1 MKPHPKRGVQS
12 HPRHR
17 PYGGR
22 RVHRFHPSPNLLL
35 IGGPKT
41 GTTSLMHWL
50 ASHEEIHHPWKNES
64 HFLMAGP
71 AEFPTSP
78 IHPKGTAILA
88 PRADLDG
95 AEEHRWVMDKST
107 FHLYSPRALEAVSE
121 HLPDARVIIT
131 LRHPVDLMLSMHQEH
146 RKRLIEYDTDQATMI
161 ELSRNQSFLPDEDI
175 PETYS
180 FLQFPRLK
188 APTLRWIEELGER
201 VRVVPLSSI
210 ATDPL
215 ATTNTILS
223 WLGANEMPPGTKL
236 PRYNERGQMNP
247 AGWAKMLRTPPTFL
261 SGMAKIL
268 LPTKRLR
275 RAVLDPIRSPGFKP
289 VSVDSSVLDD
299 KTRHELER
307 AFAEEI
313 EFQDN
318 LTSYIDPSLIVG
330 QG

>member
-1 MKPHPKRGVQS
+1 M
-12 HPRHR
+12 
-17 PYGGR
+17 
-22 RVHRFHPSPNLLL
+22 HRFHPSPNLLL

-50 ASHEEIHHPWKNES
+50 ASHEQIHHPWPNES

-95 AEEHRWVMDKST
+95 VDDHQWIMDKST
-107 FHLYSPRALEAVSE
+107 FHLYSQRALEAVCE
-121 HLPDARVIIT
+121 HLPEARVVIT

-161 ELSRNQSFLPDEDI
+161 EMSRGQSFQPDEGV

-180 FLQFPRLK
+180 FLRFPRLK
-188 APTLRWIEELGER
+188 APTLQWVEALGDR

-215 ATTNTILS
+215 RTTNDILS
-223 WLGANEMPPGTKL
+223 WLEVERMPEGTSL
-236 PRYNERGQMNP
+236 PRYNERGEMNP
-247 AGWAKMLRTPPTFL
+247 SGWAKTLREPPSFL
-261 SGMAKIL
+261 SKLARTL
-268 LPTKRLR
+268 LPTKGLR
-275 RAVLDPIRSPGFKP
+275 RAILDPIRSPGFKP
-289 VSVDSSVLDD
+289 IAADSPVMDEQ
-299 KTRHELER
+299 TRHELES

-313 EFQDN
+313 EFQEN
-318 LTSYIDPSLIVG
+318 LASYIDPSIIVG
-330 QG
+330 GD

>member
-1 MKPHPKRGVQS
+1 M
-12 HPRHR
+12 
-17 PYGGR
+17 
-22 RVHRFHPSPNLLL
+22 HRFHPSPNLLL

-50 ASHEEIHHPWKNES
+50 ASHEQIHHPWPNES

-95 AEEHRWVMDKST
+95 VDNHQWIMDKST
-107 FHLYSPRALEAVSE
+107 FHLYSQRALEAVCE
-121 HLPDARVIIT
+121 HLPEARVVIT

-161 ELSRNQSFLPDEDI
+161 EMSRGQSFQPDEGV

-180 FLQFPRLK
+180 FLRFPRLK
-188 APTLRWIEELGER
+188 APTLQWVEALGDR

-215 ATTNTILS
+215 RTTNEILS
-223 WLGANEMPPGTKL
+223 WLEVERMPEDTSL
-236 PRYNERGQMNP
+236 PRYNERGEMNP
-247 AGWAKMLRTPPTFL
+247 SGWAKTLREPPSFL
-261 SGMAKIL
+261 SKLARTL
-268 LPTKRLR
+268 LPTKGLR
-275 RAVLDPIRSPGFKP
+275 RAILDPIRSPGFKP
-289 VSVDSSVLDD
+289 IAADSPVMDEQ
-299 KTRHELER
+299 TRHELES

-313 EFQDN
+313 EFQEN
-318 LTSYIDPSLIVG
+318 LASYIDPSIIVG
-330 QG
+330 GD

>member
-1 MKPHPKRGVQS
+1 M
-12 HPRHR
+12 
-17 PYGGR
+17 
-22 RVHRFHPSPNLLL
+22 HRFHPSPNLLL

-50 ASHEEIHHPWKNES
+50 ASHEEIHHPWPNES

-95 AEEHRWVMDKST
+95 VENHQWIMGKST
-107 FHLYSPRALEAVSE
+107 FHLYSQRALEAVCE
-121 HLPDARVIIT
+121 HLPEARVVIT

-146 RKRLIEYDTDQATMI
+146 RKRLVEYDTDQATMI
-161 ELSRNQSFLPDEDI
+161 EISRTQSFQPDESV

-180 FLQFPRLK
+180 FLRFPRLK
-188 APTLRWIEELGER
+188 APTLQWVEALGDR

-215 ATTNTILS
+215 RTTNEILS
-223 WLGANEMPPGTKL
+223 WLEVERMPEDTSL
-236 PRYNERGQMNP
+236 PRYNERGEMNP
-247 AGWAKMLRTPPTFL
+247 SGWAKTLREPPSFL
-261 SGMAKIL
+261 SKLARTL
-268 LPTKRLR
+268 LPTKGLR
-275 RAVLDPIRSPGFKP
+275 RAILDPIRSPGFKP
-289 VSVDSSVLDD
+289 VTADSPVMDEE
-299 KTRHELER
+299 TRQELES

-313 EFQDN
+313 EFQEN
-318 LTSYIDPSLIVG
+318 LTSYIDPSIIVSG
-330 QG
+330 D

>member
-1 MKPHPKRGVQS
+1 M
-12 HPRHR
+12 
-17 PYGGR
+17 
-22 RVHRFHPSPNLLL
+22 HRFHPSPNLLL

-50 ASHEEIHHPWKNES
+50 ASHEQIHHPWPNES

-95 AEEHRWVMDKST
+95 VDNHRWIMDKST
-107 FHLYSPRALEAVSE
+107 FHLYSQRALEAVCE
-121 HLPDARVIIT
+121 HLPEARVVIT

-146 RKRLIEYDTDQATMI
+146 RKRLVEYDTDQATMI
-161 ELSRNQSFLPDEDI
+161 EMSRGQSFQPDEGV

-180 FLQFPRLK
+180 FLRFPRLK
-188 APTLRWIEELGER
+188 APTLQWVEALGDR

-215 ATTNTILS
+215 RTTNEILS
-223 WLGANEMPPGTKL
+223 WLEVERMPEDTSL
-236 PRYNERGQMNP
+236 PRYNERGEMNP
-247 AGWAKMLRTPPTFL
+247 SGWAKTLREPPSFL
-261 SGMAKIL
+261 SKLARTL
-268 LPTKRLR
+268 LPTKGLR
-275 RAVLDPIRSPGFKP
+275 RAILDPIRSPGFKP
-289 VSVDSSVLDD
+289 VAADSPVMDEQ
-299 KTRHELER
+299 TRHELES

-313 EFQDN
+313 EFQEN
-318 LTSYIDPSLIVG
+318 IASYIDPSIIVG
-330 QG
+330 GD

>member
-1 MKPHPKRGVQS
+1 M
-12 HPRHR
+12 
-17 PYGGR
+17 
-22 RVHRFHPSPNLLL
+22 HRFHPSPNLLL

-50 ASHEEIHHPWKNES
+50 ASHEQIHHPWPNES

-95 AEEHRWVMDKST
+95 VDNHRWIMDKST
-107 FHLYSPRALEAVSE
+107 FHLYSQRALEAVCE
-121 HLPDARVIIT
+121 HLPEARVVIT

-146 RKRLIEYDTDQATMI
+146 RKRLVEYDTDQATMI
-161 ELSRNQSFLPDEDI
+161 EISRTQSFQPDESV

-180 FLQFPRLK
+180 FLRFPRLK
-188 APTLRWIEELGER
+188 APTLQWVEALGDR

-215 ATTNTILS
+215 RTTNEILS
-223 WLGANEMPPGTKL
+223 WLEVERMPEDTSL
-236 PRYNERGQMNP
+236 PRYNERGEMNP
-247 AGWAKMLRTPPTFL
+247 SGWAKTLREPPSFL
-261 SGMAKIL
+261 SKLARTL
-268 LPTKRLR
+268 LPTKGLR
-275 RAVLDPIRSPGFKP
+275 RAILDPIRSPGFKP
-289 VSVDSSVLDD
+289 VAADSPVMDEQ
-299 KTRHELER
+299 TRHELES

-313 EFQDN
+313 EFQEN
-318 LTSYIDPSLIVG
+318 LASYIDPSIIVG
-330 QG
+330 GD

>member
-1 MKPHPKRGVQS
+1 M
-12 HPRHR
+12 
-17 PYGGR
+17 
-22 RVHRFHPSPNLLL
+22 HRFHPSPNLLL

-50 ASHEEIHHPWKNES
+50 ASHEQIHHPWPNES

-78 IHPKGTAILA
+78 IHPKGTTILA

-95 AEEHRWVMDKST
+95 VDNHQWIMDKST
-107 FHLYSPRALEAVSE
+107 FHLYSQRALEAVCE
-121 HLPDARVIIT
+121 HLPEARVVIT

-161 ELSRNQSFLPDEDI
+161 EMSRGQSFQPDEGV

-180 FLQFPRLK
+180 FLRFPRLK
-188 APTLRWIEELGER
+188 APTLQWVEALGDR

-215 ATTNTILS
+215 RTTNEILS
-223 WLGANEMPPGTKL
+223 WLEVERMPEDTSL
-236 PRYNERGQMNP
+236 PRYNERGEMNP
-247 AGWAKMLRTPPTFL
+247 SGWAKTLREPPSFL
-261 SGMAKIL
+261 SKLARTL
-268 LPTKRLR
+268 LPTKGLR
-275 RAVLDPIRSPGFKP
+275 RTILDPIRSPGFKP
-289 VSVDSSVLDD
+289 IAADSPVMDEQ
-299 KTRHELER
+299 TRHELES

-313 EFQDN
+313 EFQEN
-318 LTSYIDPSLIVG
+318 LASYIDPSIIVG
-330 QG
+330 GD

>member
-1 MKPHPKRGVQS
+1 M
-12 HPRHR
+12 
-17 PYGGR
+17 
-22 RVHRFHPSPNLLL
+22 HRFHPSPNLLL

-50 ASHEEIHHPWKNES
+50 ASHEQIHHPWPNES

-95 AEEHRWVMDKST
+95 VDNHRWIMDKST
-107 FHLYSPRALEAVSE
+107 FHLYSQRALEAVCE
-121 HLPDARVIIT
+121 HLPEARVIIT

-161 ELSRNQSFLPDEDI
+161 KMSRGQSFQPDEGV

-180 FLQFPRLK
+180 FLRFPRLK
-188 APTLRWIEELGER
+188 APTLQWVEALGDR

-210 ATDPL
+210 ATNPL
-215 ATTNTILS
+215 RTTNEILS
-223 WLGANEMPPGTKL
+223 WLEVERMPEDTSL
-236 PRYNERGQMNP
+236 PRYNERGEMNP
-247 AGWAKMLRTPPTFL
+247 SGWAKTLREPPSFL
-261 SGMAKIL
+261 SKLARTL
-268 LPTKRLR
+268 LPTKGLR
-275 RAVLDPIRSPGFKP
+275 RAILDPIRSPGFKP
-289 VSVDSSVLDD
+289 VAADSPVMDEQ
-299 KTRHELER
+299 TRHELES

-313 EFQDN
+313 EFQEN
-318 LTSYIDPSLIVG
+318 IASYIDPSIIVG
-330 QG
+330 GD

>member
-1 MKPHPKRGVQS
+1 M
-12 HPRHR
+12 
-17 PYGGR
+17 
-22 RVHRFHPSPNLLL
+22 HRFHPSPNLLL

-50 ASHEEIHHPWKNES
+50 ASHEQIHHPWPNES

-78 IHPKGTAILA
+78 IHPKGTTILA

-95 AEEHRWVMDKST
+95 VAEHQWVMDKST
-107 FHLYSPRALEAVSE
+107 FHLYSERALEAVTE
-121 HLPDARVIIT
+121 HLPEARVIIT

-146 RKRLIEYDTDQATMI
+146 RKRLNEYDTDQDTMI
-161 ELSRNQSFLPDEDI
+161 GLSRAQSFLPDEDT

-180 FLQFPRLK
+180 FLQFPRMK
-188 APTLRWIEELGER
+188 APTLRWVKALGER
-201 VRVVPLSSI
+201 VRVVPLTSI
-210 ATDPL
+210 ADDPL
-215 ATTNTILS
+215 GTTNTLLS
-223 WLGANEMPPGTKL
+223 WLDTPLMPPDTEL

-247 AGWAKMLRTPPTFL
+247 SGWAKTLRKPPSLL
-261 SGMAKIL
+261 SSLAKIL
-268 LPTKRLR
+268 LPTKGLR

-289 VSVDSSVLDD
+289 VSADAPVLDD
-299 KTRHELER
+299 ETRLELEA

-313 EFQDN
+313 EFQEN

-330 QG
+330 PR